1 MSSYKKPTPLQP
13 LTLTSN
19 NSQFKSAY
27 SIKERVRLTF
37 PQQSRWTK
45 QSFKDECDIN
55 ILMSRYKA
63 TGQLPN
69 LNERLPQYIDAT
81 GFEYQQAMEI
91 VAQANTLFEEL
102 PSAVRNRFANNPAAF
117 LDFTS
122 DPANAQELHD
132 LGLLR
137 EGATIHLPTSS
148 LKNQTQPVQAIS
160 TREEPNRRTT
170 DQNARS
176 GDAPRPSGGDHG
188 PKNPS

>member
-1 MSSYKKPTPLQP
+1 MSSYQKPTQLH
-13 LTLTSN
+13 TITFTEN
-19 NSQFKSAY
+19 NCQFKSAY

-37 PQQSRWTK
+37 PQNSRWTK

-55 ILMSRYKA
+55 VLMSRYLS
-63 TGQLPN
+63 TGQMPN
-69 LNERLPQYIDAT
+69 LNERAPQYLDTT
-81 GFEYQQAMEI
+81 GIEYQQAMEI
-91 VAQANTLFEEL
+91 VAGAQSLFEEL
-102 PSAVRNRFANNPAAF
+102 PSAVRTRFANNPAAF

-137 EGATIHLPTSS
+137 EGATIHLPTSY
-148 LKNQTQPVQAIS
+148 LQNQTQQVQAIS

-170 DQNARS
+170 DKNARS